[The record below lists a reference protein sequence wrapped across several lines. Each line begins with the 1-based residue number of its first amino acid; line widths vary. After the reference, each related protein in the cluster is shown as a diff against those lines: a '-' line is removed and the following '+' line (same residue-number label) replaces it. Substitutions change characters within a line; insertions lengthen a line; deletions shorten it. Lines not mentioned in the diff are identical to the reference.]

1 MNEPH
6 SSAHMTP
13 EQAAQVTKVS
23 RWTILRAIKSQH
35 LQARRDNRN
44 RWQISPQDL
53 DEWCAHNVRTPK
65 IEAPAPDT
73 AQADETPGL
82 RAALAAETARADAAE
97 RSRDQ
102 AEADRNQWRDMAQT
116 LAQRRGFKWPW
127 QR

>member
-1 MNEPH
+1 MPEPH
-6 SSAHMTP
+6 NSPHMTP
-13 EQAAQVTKVS
+13 EHAAQVAKVS
-23 RWTILRAIKSQH
+23 RWTILRAIKSQQ
-35 LQARRDNRN
+35 LKARRDNRN

-53 DEWCAHNVRTPK
+53 DEWCAHTVRTPK
-65 IEAPAPDT
+65 IEAPAPDA
-73 AQADETPGL
+73 AQADETPTL

-97 RSRDQ
+97 RARDQ